1 LIIALIFASKSS
13 FSMNKQNIFNIVTG
27 LGLALLFILHFS
39 NRNTASSSAS
49 DMKSQTDS
57 IKKTER
63 EEGAALKVGFI
74 RTDSLL
80 TTYERHKELQKVLEG
95 KMGRMEKEWEHKTRV
110 FQENLK
116 VLEEEAPKMS
126 QRELQMAQQE
136 LEMKQQELMAFRE
149 SKTQELMREEQE
161 LNKSLYEEVYE
172 AINKVQEKLGLDMVF
187 MLEMG
192 GSLVWGHDA
201 FDITKEM
208 AAELNARYKTNKEKK

>member
-1 LIIALIFASKSS
+1 
-13 FSMNKQNIFNIVTG
+13 MTKQNIFNII
-27 LGLALLFILHFS
+27 LGAALALLFALHFS
-39 NRNTASSSAS
+39 SSSAS
-49 DMKSQTDS
+49 VTEDDT
-57 IKKTER
+57 KTEFPKKVER
-63 EEGAALKVGFI
+63 DEDAALKVGFI

-95 KMGRMEKEWEHKTRV
+95 KMGRMEKEWERKTRV

-208 AAELNARYKTNKEKK
+208 AEELNARHKASKEKK